1 MGIDYYDAIFEAKQR
16 GYYQLKVS
24 KRDSGHML
32 SFRHDGKRGGV
43 RINVYFTTGTVAT
56 CLDHPQRGKTQLF
69 RRNMTLEDLKKIL
82 DDPRTHTRK
91 GYHRIPN
98 SGTKYNED
106 RVLANPSSIFQF
118 QDEDTL
124 DFFENLN
131 KESIDSISVG
141 HDCFIILYTDGET
154 AWSSGLPRHLYNK
167 LKGRQNSF
175 PRPEVNALYKV
186 DSVSCCGVTFLLWKI
201 LLYYEGPISINL

>member
-1 MGIDYYDAIFEAKQR
+1 MSSSIFHTKNIKLVFQRMGIDYYDAIFEAKQR

-91 GYHRIPN
+91 GYQ
-98 SGTKYNED
+98 
-106 RVLANPSSIFQF
+106 LATCTVAV
-118 QDEDTL
+118 E
-124 DFFENLN
+124 
-131 KESIDSISVG
+131 
-141 HDCFIILYTDGET
+141 
-154 AWSSGLPRHLYNK
+154 R
-167 LKGRQNSF
+167 
-175 PRPEVNALYKV
+175 
-186 DSVSCCGVTFLLWKI
+186 
-201 LLYYEGPISINL
+201 